1 MVVMAR
7 TGDVRGGEFVG
18 KRVGVYGDEGEGH
31 VWVRE
36 RHVVNGEE
44 VGREDGGGAVENSEF
59 VGFREMTRTGGR
71 GLCNVHCVA

>member
-44 VGREDGGGAVENSEF
+44 VGREGEGS
-59 VGFREMTRTGGR
+59 T
-71 GLCNVHCVA
+71 